1 MIAATHI
8 ALSTG
13 KLDSVTAGRI
23 SNAVLGFGRLPRMQW
38 QTPSILKRLRSDKK
52 TRQGVVHFILPR
64 EIGKVEITSD
74 VPLEVVRLALDEL
87 RKLARN

>member
-1 MIAATHI
+1 MLAATHI

-23 SNAVLGFGRLPRMQW
+23 MNAVLSLGELPRMDVK
-38 QTPSILKRLRSDKK
+38 TASILKRLKADKK

-64 EIGKVEITSD
+64 EIGKVEITS
-74 VPLEVVRLALDEL
+74 EVAEAAVRGAVEEI
-87 RKLARN
+87 RKLAK